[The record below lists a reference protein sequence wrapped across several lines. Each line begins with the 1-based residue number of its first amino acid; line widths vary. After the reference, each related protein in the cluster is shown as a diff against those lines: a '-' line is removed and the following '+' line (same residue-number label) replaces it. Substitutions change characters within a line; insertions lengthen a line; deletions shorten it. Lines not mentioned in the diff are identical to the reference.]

1 MFPLLWD
8 MITSLYNQGR
18 WVPSGSIAL
27 ETELSSICSLCQRC
41 SISPDCLWA
50 REESL
55 HGHLARWRSL
65 KNKTKQSRKYRMLPL
80 LSPGTRSLSCRQS
93 LASFLGRGL
102 AFFCQRARSQYLL
115 SVVISIHLS
124 IFHPVCV
131 FVCVCTYVH
140 INMSG
145 VLVLLQV
152 PTKTLYRK
160 WLLDLPDR
168 KLPLAMDIPW

>member
-1 MFPLLWD
+1 
-8 MITSLYNQGR
+8 MITSFYNQGR
-18 WVPSGSIAL
+18 WVPPGSVAL
-27 ETELSSICSLCQRC
+27 EMELTSICSLCQRC

-65 KNKTKQSRKYRMLPL
+65 KRQNKTKEKIQDATAAVSWQ
-80 LSPGTRSLSCRQS
+80 SLSCRRS
-93 LASFLGRGL
+93 LASVLGRGL
-102 AFFCQRARSQYLL
+102 AFSCQRARSQYLL
-115 SVVISIHLS
+115 SVVILIHLS

-131 FVCVCTYVH
+131 FVCVRTYVH
-140 INMSG
+140 INMG
-145 VLVLLQV
+145 GFLVLLQV
-152 PTKTLYRK
+152 PTKTLYCK